1 MYVYRFLLSTILIAF
16 LIVSCAD
23 EKTKRKPEMVDKE
36 ARKASISASDSLNNG
51 KSYLPIY
58 SQIYHHKHQE
68 TVDLTITVSLRNI
81 SPKDSVYIIKADLF
95 DTSGKPVRQFLDFP
109 VYLEPME
116 TVEVIIEELDKDGG
130 TGGNF
135 LFEWAVKDE
144 KNPPL
149 FEAVMISTLGQQ
161 GISFTSRAVRI
172 HE

>member
-1 MYVYRFLLSTILIAF
+1 MHVYRFLFSTLVLAIL
-16 LIVSCAD
+16 LVSCAD
-23 EKTKRKPEMVDKE
+23 EKTKKKPEMVDKE
-36 ARKASISASDSLNNG
+36 ARKASISASDSLSYG

-81 SPKDSVYIIKADLF
+81 SLTDSVYIVKADLF
-95 DTSGKPVRQFLDFP
+95 DTSGKPVRQFLEYP
-109 VYLEPME
+109 VFLEPME

-135 LFEWAVKDE
+135 IFEWALKDE

-172 HE
+172 ND